1 MDQQLKVFEKPSLDK
16 NIFFHDSKEVFDYM
30 TCYSKA
36 DREIFVLIF
45 LNARNIVIEEEVH
58 TVGDV
63 DSSAVYP
70 RQVFRSA
77 LMNNAVSIICVHNHP
92 GDNTEP
98 SEGDRNITKQLV
110 HGGKLLG
117 IRILDHI
124 IVSDDGYYSFAD
136 KGLLEEYERL
146 GSF

>member
-16 NIFFHDSKEVFDYM
+16 NVFFHDSKEVFNYM
-30 TCYSKA
+30 TCYAKA

-45 LNARNIVIEEEVH
+45 LNSRNIVIDEEIH

-77 LMNNAVSIICVHNHP
+77 LMNNAVAIICVHNHP
-92 GDNTEP
+92 GGNNEP
-98 SEGDRNITKQLV
+98 SGGDEDITKKLV
-110 HGGKLLG
+110 RGGKLLG

-124 IVSDDGYYSFAD
+124 IVGDSSYYSFAD